1 MSLSDKFTNINIERN
16 IPLWD
21 KFNITETQFNIIKKV
36 YDIYSESYDIHIDFV
51 NNLNTLIE
59 NNYDKSELMI
69 KKDGLLRDR
78 YDTNSVPVRL
88 SIWYLNSYEYH
99 SLSTIMFYIL
109 HKEINKWRIENNKPR
124 HEITY
129 SSDIFNKSPDK
140 LTLEEVINMINMEG
154 WWI

>member
-1 MSLSDKFTNINIERN
+1 MSISDKFTNINIERY
-16 IPLWD
+16 IPLWN

-109 HKEINKWRIENNKPR
+109 HK
-124 HEITY
+124 
-129 SSDIFNKSPDK
+129 
-140 LTLEEVINMINMEG
+140 
-154 WWI
+154 